1 MTVDLVKFSEVA
13 EYEPAGHHGV
23 VNRLL
28 AGIASGGVRA
38 VSVWHGR
45 LEPGGGSDLHMH
57 DGSAQIYAGLTGLL
71 TVTNGQ
77 TSALLRPGD
86 VVIIPAGEE
95 HDIHN
100 QSDAVAT
107 LLVISAPALK

>member
-1 MTVDLVKFSEVA
+1 MELVRFSEAA

-28 AGIASGGVRA
+28 AGIGRGGVGA

-45 LEPGGGSDLHMH
+45 LEPGGGSEVHVH
-57 DGSAQIYAGLTGLL
+57 EGSAQIYAGLTGLL
-71 TVTNGQ
+71 MVTNGEM
-77 TSALLRPGD
+77 AAPLGPGD
-86 VVIIPAGEE
+86 VVIIPAGET

-100 QSDAVAT
+100 ESDDVAT
-107 LLVISAPALK
+107 LLVISAPALR